1 MQTLYGGGNAPTH
14 FRDVPE
20 PVIHSAVQAIVRP
33 IAVAVCDLDI
43 AYLMGLLPTEP
54 YAFGHEFTA
63 EVIAVGDAVTSV
75 QPGDV
80 VTVPFQISC
89 GSCTRCRSSR
99 SLDCTTVPPL
109 STYGLEPFGG
119 GDVWGGACAEYVLV
133 PFADAM
139 CLRLRAGIDPLHA
152 ASVSDNVVDGYRSVV
167 PYVQPHDEALVIG
180 SASVGLY
187 AVATARAIGTKV
199 TYVDH
204 DPARLACAEHYGAT
218 VIEAVPN
225 GNAYGEFPVTAACV
239 STPDGLISAF
249 RSTQPGGICHSSGI
263 QFFGVA
269 NADYLELYRRG
280 IKFFTG
286 RANARDDMP
295 AVLDLMYQGR
305 LDLARVTGNIIA
317 FSEAAGTLENNLTHK
332 TIIDMRK

>member
-1 MQTLYGGGNAPTH
+1 MKTLYGGGSAPTH

-20 PVIHSAVQAIVRP
+20 PAITSGVQAIVRP

-43 AYLMGLLPTEP
+43 AYLIGLLPAAP

-63 EVIAVGDAVTSV
+63 EVVAVGDAVTSV
-75 QPGDV
+75 RTGDV

-89 GSCTRCRSSR
+89 GSCSRCRNSR
-99 SLDCTTVPPL
+99 SLDCSTVAPL

-119 GDVWGGACAEYVLV
+119 GSQWGGACAELVLV
-133 PFADAM
+133 PYADAM
-139 CLRLRAGIDPLHA
+139 LLPLPAGVDPLHA

-167 PYVQPHDEALVIG
+167 PHLQPRDEALVIG

-187 AVATARAIGTKV
+187 AVAAARALGTPI

-204 DPARLACAEHYGAT
+204 DPARLACAERYGAT
-218 VIEAVPN
+218 VIESMPS
-225 GNAYGEFPVTAACV
+225 GQSYGEFPVTAACV
-239 STPDGLISAF
+239 STPSGLISAL
-249 RSTQPGGICHSSGI
+249 RSTEPGGICHSSGI

-269 NADYLELYRRG
+269 DADYLELYRRG
-280 IKFFTG
+280 IQLTTG

-295 AVLDLMYQGR
+295 AVLALIQQGR
-305 LDLARVTGNIIA
+305 LDLAPVTGNIVP
-317 FSEAAGTLENNLTHK
+317 FSEVEGTLEHQLTHK
-332 TIIDMRK
+332 TIIDMRI